1 MEGAGIP
8 ALPEGQVGILA
19 TVGAEGPVP
28 VPVSALHRLD
38 AERLLVAL
46 ARRRAS
52 LTRLRE
58 DPRVGMSLSGPS
70 FSLTLVGRASVLADP
85 LPGAEAVAGIL
96 VVVERAWDARGLA
109 TEVTAGID
117 WRWTEEAAAARHAGV
132 LAALA
137 DLARTSPG

>member
-1 MEGAGIP
+1 M
-8 ALPEGQVGILA
+8 
-19 TVGAEGPVP
+19 
-28 VPVSALHRLD
+28 PVSALHRLD
-38 AERLLVAL
+38 ARRLLVAL

-52 LTRLRE
+52 LTRLRG

-85 LPGAEAVAGIL
+85 LPGAEAVAGVL

-117 WRWTEEAAAARHAGV
+117 WRWTEKGAAARHEDVLTA

-137 DLARTSPG
+137 RATT